1 MYTRQMHEKIVKD
14 IERHRNIDKGAV
26 LARFFKTGK
35 GQYGEGDIFWGLD
48 VPTSRK
54 ISERY
59 KHISKKDIVKLLQN
73 KVHEV
78 RLIALLILVAQ
89 YKEVSKKENQNNK
102 IKEKES
108 IVKFY
113 LDNTKYVNNWDLV
126 DTSAH
131 QILGDFLLDK
141 TEEEKRILLKLSH
154 SKDLWEQRI
163 AVVAT
168 FAFIRKEQLDWVY
181 KIVDTL
187 TRHQHDLIHKACG
200 WMLREAGK
208 KDEKRLREYLD
219 KNATIL
225 PRTMLRYA
233 IEKFPEKV
241 RKEYLEKR

>member
-1 MYTRQMHEKIVKD
+1 MEQKVITD
-14 IERHRNIDKGAV
+14 IKKYRNETKGTV
-26 LARFFKTGK
+26 LGRFFKTGK

-54 ISERY
+54 IALRY
-59 KHISKKDIVKLLQN
+59 IHIPRKELLKLLQN

-78 RLIALLILVAQ
+78 RLVALFILVAQ
-89 YKEVSKKENQNNK
+89 YKAAD
-102 IKEKES
+102 IKEKEN

-113 LDNTKYVNNWDLV
+113 LENTKYVNNWDLV

-131 QILGDFLLDK
+131 QILGDFLIDK
-141 TEEEKRILLKLSH
+141 TDRKILLTLSH

-163 AVVAT
+163 AIVAT
-168 FAFIRKEQLDWVY
+168 FAFIRRGELDWTY

-187 TRHQHDLIHKACG
+187 DKHPHDLIHKACG

-208 KDEKRLREYLD
+208 KDEKRLKEYLD
-219 KNATIL
+219 KKAALL

-233 IEKFPEKV
+233 IEKFAEKE
-241 RKEYLEKR
+241 RLEYLNKK

>member
-1 MYTRQMHEKIVKD
+1 MEQKVITD
-14 IERHRNIDKGAV
+14 IKKYRNENKGTV
-26 LARFFKTGK
+26 LGRFFKTGK

-54 ISERY
+54 IALRY
-59 KHISKKDIVKLLQN
+59 IHIPRKELLKLLQN

-78 RLIALLILVAQ
+78 RLVALFILVAQ
-89 YKEVSKKENQNNK
+89 YKAAD
-102 IKEKES
+102 IKEKEN

-113 LDNTKYVNNWDLV
+113 LENTKYVNNWDLV

-131 QILGDFLLDK
+131 QILGDFLIDK
-141 TEEEKRILLKLSH
+141 TDRKILLTLSH

-163 AVVAT
+163 AIVAT
-168 FAFIRKEQLDWVY
+168 FAFIRRGELDWTY

-187 TRHQHDLIHKACG
+187 DKHTHDLIHKACG

-208 KDEKRLREYLD
+208 KDEKRLKEYLD
-219 KNATIL
+219 KKAALL

-233 IEKFPEKV
+233 IEKFAEKE
-241 RKEYLEKR
+241 RLEYLNKK

>member
-1 MYTRQMHEKIVKD
+1 MYEKIIKD
-14 IERHRNIDKGAV
+14 IQRYQNIDKGAV
-26 LARFFKTGK
+26 LGRFFKTGK

-59 KHISKKDIVKLLQN
+59 KHISKKDILKLLQN

-78 RLIALLILVAQ
+78 RLVALLILVAQ
-89 YKEVSKKENQNNK
+89 YKQFSKTENKKEKTEAQK
-102 IKEKES
+102 Q

-141 TEEEKRILLKLSH
+141 SEEEKRILLKLSH

-163 AVVAT
+163 AVVST
-168 FAFIRKEQLDWVY
+168 FAFIRRGDLDWTY
-181 KIVDTL
+181 KIVNTL
-187 TRHQHDLIHKACG
+187 DQHKHDLIHKACG

-208 KDEKRLREYLD
+208 KDENRLREYLD
-219 KNATIL
+219 KNASTL

-241 RKEYLEKR
+241 RKEYLEKK

>member
-1 MYTRQMHEKIVKD
+1 MYEKIIKD

-26 LARFFKTGK
+26 LGRFFKTGK

-59 KHISKKDIVKLLQN
+59 KYISKKDVLKLLQY

-78 RLIALLILVAQ
+78 RLVALLILVAQ
-89 YKEVSKKENQNNK
+89 YKEAAQIGKQE
-102 IKEKES
+102 EKES

-113 LDNTKYVNNWDLV
+113 LANTKYINNWDLV

-141 TEEEKRILLKLSH
+141 TEEEKRILLTLSH
-154 SKDLWEQRI
+154 SKDLWEKRI

-168 FAFIRKEQLDWVY
+168 FAFIRKGELDWVY

-241 RKEYLEKR
+241 RKEYLEKK

>member
-1 MYTRQMHEKIVKD
+1 MYEKILKD
-14 IERHRNIDKGAV
+14 IRAHRDERQGAV
-26 LARFFKTGK
+26 LGRFFKTGK

-59 KHISKKDIVKLLQN
+59 THISKKDILKLLQN
-73 KVHEV
+73 EVHEV

-89 YKEVSKKENQNNK
+89 YKKADAKLRAEL
-102 IKEKES
+102 
-108 IVKFY
+108 VKFY

-126 DTSAH
+126 DSSAH

-141 TEEEKRILLKLSH
+141 SEAEKRILLTLSH
-154 SKDLWEQRI
+154 SKNLWEQRI
-163 AVVAT
+163 AIIAT
-168 FAFIRKEQLDWVY
+168 FAFIRKGELDWTY
-181 KIVDTL
+181 KIADTL
-187 TRHQHDLIHKACG
+187 DKHTHDLIHKACG

-219 KNATIL
+219 KKAPTL

-233 IEKFPEKV
+233 IEKLPEKD
-241 RKEYLEKR
+241 RLEYLKK

>member
-1 MYTRQMHEKIVKD
+1 MEQKIIND
-14 IERHRNIDKGAV
+14 IKRYRNEGKGAV
-26 LARFFKTGK
+26 LGRFFKTGK
-35 GQYGEGDIFWGLD
+35 GQYGEGDIFWGVD

-54 ISERY
+54 IAERY
-59 KHISKKDIVKLLQN
+59 VNAPRKEVLKLLQN

-78 RLIALLILVAQ
+78 RLVALLILVAQ
-89 YKEVSKKENQNNK
+89 YKAAGPKDKEA
-102 IKEKES
+102 

-131 QILGDFLLDK
+131 QILGDYLIDK
-141 TEEEKRILLKLSH
+141 TDRKILLTLSH

-163 AVVAT
+163 AIVAT
-168 FAFIRKEQLDWVY
+168 FAFIRKGELDWTY

-187 TRHQHDLIHKACG
+187 DKHPHDLIHKACG

-208 KDEKRLREYLD
+208 KDEQRLKEYLD
-219 KNATIL
+219 QKAATL

-233 IEKFPEKV
+233 IEKFGEKD
-241 RKEYLEKR
+241 RLEYLNKK